1 MPCPEAR
8 KLQSPQ
14 SSQAGLGVMDWAPG
28 SACSIRGAETG
39 RGGPAGLA
47 VTGVPPL
54 GLSRLRYRLH
64 HCVRLPYSTSYGQ
77 GAETQKVLRI
87 QNLSVGRGLL
97 STLPY
102 CVPLMLPCAAAA
114 WELCTPG
121 PVLDLQ

>member
-1 MPCPEAR
+1 M
-8 KLQSPQ
+8 
-14 SSQAGLGVMDWAPG
+14 
-28 SACSIRGAETG
+28 
-39 RGGPAGLA
+39 GGPAGLA

-54 GLSRLRYRLH
+54 GPSRLRYRLH
-64 HCVRLPYSTSYGQ
+64 HWARLPYSTSYGQ
-77 GAETQKVLRI
+77 GAESQKVLRI

-102 CVPLMLPCAAAA
+102 YVAIVLPCSAAA